1 MLRSHRRFLQ
11 LAGAL
16 LALLLVLA
24 MLYLLGMEYLEG
36 KPRTF
41 WQALQFAAGTTSTT
55 GYGVETSWTHP
66 VMVVFVVIAQ
76 FLGVTYMFMVL
87 PIFLIPFLE
96 ERFET
101 KLPNEMSEATDHVVI
116 FDYGPTVAT
125 LITELAQEGIAT
137 VIIDEDEAEARHLH
151 AQGHTVIYGNLDEGV
166 LAKSNLGRARAHRQR
181 QR

>member
-1 MLRSHRRFLQ
+1 MLRSHKRFLQ

-16 LALLLVLA
+16 VVILLVLA
-24 MLYLLGMEYLEG
+24 TLYLLGMEHLEG

-76 FLGVTYMFMVL
+76 FLGVTFMFMVL

-101 KLPNEMSEATDHVVI
+101 QPFQGQII
-116 FDYGPTVAT
+116 FPSLMTRAVAT
-125 LITELAQEGIAT
+125 C
-137 VIIDEDEAEARHLH
+137 R
-151 AQGHTVIYGNLDEGV
+151 
-166 LAKSNLGRARAHRQR
+166 
-181 QR
+181 